1 MKSDTLDSLVTRQNN
16 DSKLPD
22 SDKLV
27 IIGAGTMGQGIAQA
41 AARKGLDILLL
52 EVNEEAL
59 ASAIESI
66 GETLDREIE
75 KWALT
80 ASEKKA
86 ILSRIKGSV
95 DFNDITDQ
103 IHFIEAIPEVL
114 ELKQNLFRELELH
127 CHPEAILI
135 TNTSTLS
142 ITELAAATKRPDKV
156 IGMHFLNP
164 VPKVSVVEIVRGVH
178 TSDYTFQKALILASK
193 LERSAIEV
201 FESPGYVTTRVM
213 MPMVNEAVQ
222 VLMEGV
228 ASAEDIDTAIRLG
241 YELNNGPLAMADRIG
256 LDTVLKWL
264 DTLFRD
270 LGDTKYRPCAL
281 VRMMVRAGF
290 LGVKSGQGFFR
301 YDEEGRMIPGSGL
314 TPTAL
319 DRFRAIRKEG

>member
-1 MKSDTLDSLVTRQNN
+1 MNVDTLDSLVGRSSDQQ
-16 DSKLPD
+16 KPPD
-22 SDKLV
+22 TDRLV
-27 IIGAGTMGQGIAQA
+27 IIGAGTMGQGIAQV
-41 AARKGLDILLL
+41 AARKGIDILLL
-52 EVNEEAL
+52 ELSEESL
-59 ASAIESI
+59 AAAIGSI
-66 GETLDREIE
+66 AETLDREIE

-86 ILSRIKGSV
+86 ILSRIKGSI

-103 IHFIEAIPEVL
+103 IYFIEAIPESL
-114 ELKQNLFRELELH
+114 EAKQNLFHQLEQH
-127 CHPEAILI
+127 CTQEAILI

-142 ITELAAATKRPDKV
+142 ITELASATTRPDRV
-156 IGMHFLNP
+156 IGIHFLNP

-178 TSDYTFQKALILASK
+178 TSDITYQKALAFASK

-201 FESPGYVTTRVM
+201 FESPGYVTTRVL
-213 MPMVNEAVQ
+213 MPMVNEAIQ

-241 YELNNGPLAMADRIG
+241 YELNTGPLAMADQIG

-281 VRMMVRAGF
+281 VRMMVRAGL
-290 LGVKSGQGFFR
+290 LGVKSGQGFFK
-301 YDEEGRMIPGSGL
+301 YDDEGRQIPGSGL
-314 TPTAL
+314 TSTAL
-319 DRFRAIRKEG
+319 DRFKLVRRGN

>member
-1 MKSDTLDSLVTRQNN
+1 MTEDSLASLVSRKGA
-16 DSKLPD
+16 DEKP
-22 SDKLV
+22 SDCDRLV
-27 IIGAGTMGQGIAQA
+27 VLGAGTMGQRISHA
-41 AARKGLDILLL
+41 AAQKGMEILLL
-52 EVNEEAL
+52 DVSQEAL
-59 ASAIESI
+59 NSAIGSISES
-66 GETLDREIE
+66 LDHEIE

-86 ILSRIKGSV
+86 LLSRIKGSV

-103 IHFIEAIPEVL
+103 IYFIEAIPESI
-114 ELKQNLFRELELH
+114 ELKQNLFRELESH
-127 CHPEAILI
+127 CQPEAILI

-142 ITELAAATKRPDKV
+142 ITELASATRRPDKV

-178 TSDYTFQKALILASK
+178 TSDGTYQKALALSSK

-201 FESPGYVTTRVM
+201 FESPGYVTTRVIT
-213 MPMVNEAVQ
+213 PMVNEAIQ

-228 ASAEDIDTAIRLG
+228 ASAEDIDTAISLG
-241 YELNNGPLAMADRIG
+241 YEMSNGPLAMADKIG

-264 DTLFRD
+264 DTLFHE
-270 LGDTKYRPCAL
+270 LGDTKYRPCPL
-281 VRMMVRAGF
+281 IRMMVRAGF

-314 TPTAL
+314 TSTAL
-319 DRFRAIRKEG
+319 DRFREVRRQS